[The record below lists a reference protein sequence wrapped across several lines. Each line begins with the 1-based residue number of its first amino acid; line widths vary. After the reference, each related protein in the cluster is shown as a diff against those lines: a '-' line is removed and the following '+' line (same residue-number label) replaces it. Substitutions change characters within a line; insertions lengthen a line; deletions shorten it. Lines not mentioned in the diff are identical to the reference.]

1 MCSKFSMIQLVRNPG
16 DPVPFQPPVPDI
28 PLLIDSFYHVGFGV
42 TLQNMPLEMFEIQ
55 WPPWPWLAKLIR
67 LGQVV
72 ISPVMVFTF
81 LY

>member
-42 TLQNMPLEMFEIQ
+42 TLQNIPQEMWYEIR
-55 WPPWPWLAKLIR
+55 WTSWPWLVKLIR
-67 LGQVV
+67 LGQIV
-72 ISPVMVFTF
+72 ISPVSVFNF
-81 LY
+81 L